1 MQEIKLFDSETQKRW
16 EWEHLQIRQYRL
28 NIKSLKLE
36 QYQQTGFILLTQFK
50 NILISYLAAVSAL
63 HNEISLGVMLSISFI
78 IGQTN
83 GPLQQVIQFFK
94 SGQDARLSFSRLQEV
109 HQKENEETEGKYD
122 LQKEQLGE
130 IHADLHLKSLGFQY
144 HGPRSPFVLK
154 NINLT
159 IPKGKI
165 TAIVGASGSGKTTL
179 IKLLLGFYNTT
190 EGHIQVGE
198 ENLLSDLSP
207 RWWRKQCGTVMQD
220 GYIFNDTILKNIIV
234 NGEDMDAERFKKSI
248 RVSNVD
254 EFADQL
260 PLMYNT
266 KIGTS
271 GIGLSGGQ
279 KQRILIARAVYK
291 NPHYLFLM
299 RLPAILILTMKM
311 KL

>member
-1 MQEIKLFDSETQKRW
+1 MVPYS
-16 EWEHLQIRQYRL
+16 
-28 NIKSLKLE
+28 KS
-36 QYQQTGFILLTQFK
+36 Y
-50 NILISYLAAVSAL
+50 N
-63 HNEISLGVMLSISFI
+63 
-78 IGQTN
+78 
-83 GPLQQVIQFFK
+83 FFK

-144 HGPRSPFVLK
+144 QGPRSPFVLK

-165 TAIVGASGSGKTTL
+165 TAIVGASGSGKATL
-179 IKLLLGFYNTT
+179 LKLLLGFYNTT

-234 NGEDMDAERFKKSI
+234 NGEDMDAEQFKKSI
-248 RVSNVD
+248 RVSNID

-291 NPHYLFLM
+291 NPHYLFFDEATSNLDSNNENEIM
-299 RLPAILILTMKM
+299 NNLDNFFIGKTVVIIAHRLSTVKNADQIIVLDKGEIVETGTHFELAGSKGRYYDLV
-311 KL
+311 KNQLELDA